1 MQSEDNNDDDEW
13 TDEAFDEFYDKL
25 VDVKHDEG
33 YQEQCSKI
41 FDYAGHMFSLV
52 CSFVLSDLEKDLE
65 NRRGN
70 PLAKSYPGKLE
81 VYYYLKISS
90 AKVDVAYV
98 LFIPFF
104 GFWSLLATSYLNM
117 KILHN
122 LSLPFAS
129 QDGQD
134 GKKRKENHTTKVTKN
149 QKPKE
154 KIWDEKNNDN

>member
-70 PLAKSYPGKLE
+70 PLAKSYPGKL
-81 VYYYLKISS
+81 YYYLKISS
-90 AKVDVAYV
+90 AKVNVAYV
-98 LFIPFF
+98 SFIPFF
-104 GFWSLLATSYLNM
+104 GFWSLLATSYVN
-117 KILHN
+117 
-122 LSLPFAS
+122 
-129 QDGQD
+129 
-134 GKKRKENHTTKVTKN
+134 TT
-149 QKPKE
+149 
-154 KIWDEKNNDN
+154 

>member
-33 YQEQCSKI
+33 YQEQCSRI

-70 PLAKSYPGKLE
+70 PLAKSYPGKLK

-90 AKVDVAYV
+90 AEVNVAYV

-104 GFWSLLATSYLNM
+104 VFGHFWRKYNVIFVY
-117 KILHN
+117 IL
-122 LSLPFAS
+122 
-129 QDGQD
+129 Q
-134 GKKRKENHTTKVTKN
+134 GKMGKTEKMERKSR
-149 QKPKE
+149 
-154 KIWDEKNNDN
+154 I

>member
-33 YQEQCSKI
+33 YQEQCSRI

-70 PLAKSYPGKLE
+70 PLAKSYPGNLKL
-81 VYYYLKISS
+81 
-90 AKVDVAYV
+90 
-98 LFIPFF
+98 IP
-104 GFWSLLATSYLNM
+104 
-117 KILHN
+117 I
-122 LSLPFAS
+122 
-129 QDGQD
+129 
-134 GKKRKENHTTKVTKN
+134 
-149 QKPKE
+149 
-154 KIWDEKNNDN
+154 